1 MIDRKLVPAV
11 SFLEGVAVTLSGR
24 AWPALVA
31 ALSVVI
37 VALALIPGVALARY
51 CGTIRVS
58 GVSDPQNIQA
68 RGVGCHTA
76 KTVIR
81 AYLRTG
87 HASGWRCHGSAG
99 VAQCTRGSSRV
110 KSAATDFD

>member
-58 GVSDPQNIQA
+58 GVSDH
-68 RGVGCHTA
+68 RTSKLGV
-76 KTVIR
+76 
-81 AYLRTG
+81 L
-87 HASGWRCHGSAG
+87 
-99 VAQCTRGSSRV
+99 
-110 KSAATDFD
+110 AATPPRR